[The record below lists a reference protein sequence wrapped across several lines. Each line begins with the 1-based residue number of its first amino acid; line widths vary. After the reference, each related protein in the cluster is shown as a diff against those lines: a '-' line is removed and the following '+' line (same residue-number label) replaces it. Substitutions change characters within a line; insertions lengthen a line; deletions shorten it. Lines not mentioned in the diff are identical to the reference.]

1 MKPCD
6 ICGRN
11 DAVMKVRQLAKD
23 GTASEIEVCSAC
35 AQARGLAEAREIR
48 SDATAVLADLRERVE
63 ESDEAAKCPACGL
76 SFADFKRKG
85 QLGCADCYAAF
96 RERLLPIVRR
106 LHGAVQHVG
115 KTPSAGRKLAQ
126 QKLNLLQLKDA
137 LSVAVTTED
146 YEKAAALRDQLKRA
160 EDETGD

>member
-23 GTASEIEVCSAC
+23 GTAREIEVCSAC
-35 AQARGLAEAREIR
+35 AQARGLVEAREIR
-48 SDATAVLADLRERVE
+48 SDAAAVLADLRERVE
-63 ESDEAAKCPACGL
+63 ESDEAARCPTCNL
-76 SFADFKRKG
+76 SFAEFKRKG

-96 RERLLPIVRR
+96 RERLLPVVRR

-115 KTPSAGRKLAQ
+115 KTPSAGRKVAQ
-126 QKLNLLQLKDA
+126 QKLNRLQLEDA
-137 LSVAVTTED
+137 LAVAVNAED
-146 YEKAAALRDQLKRA
+146 FEKAAALRDQLRQV
-160 EDETGD
+160 EGETGN

>member
-23 GTASEIEVCSAC
+23 GTASEIEVCAAC
-35 AQARGLAEAREIR
+35 AQARGLVEAREIR

-63 ESDEAAKCPACGL
+63 ESDEAAQCPACGL